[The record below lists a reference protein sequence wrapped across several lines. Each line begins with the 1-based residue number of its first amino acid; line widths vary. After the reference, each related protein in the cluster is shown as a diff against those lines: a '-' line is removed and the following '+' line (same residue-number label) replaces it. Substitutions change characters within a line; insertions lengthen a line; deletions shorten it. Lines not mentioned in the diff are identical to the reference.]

1 MSDLQMSPFPLLDP
15 VVACIVTL
23 LCIKFVRSADQ

>member
-15 VVACIVTL
+15 EVACIVTL
-23 LCIKFVRSADQ
+23 LCFKFVCFADQ

>member
-1 MSDLQMSPFPLLDP
+1 MSDLQMPPFPLLDI
-15 VVACIVTL
+15 VVACSVTL